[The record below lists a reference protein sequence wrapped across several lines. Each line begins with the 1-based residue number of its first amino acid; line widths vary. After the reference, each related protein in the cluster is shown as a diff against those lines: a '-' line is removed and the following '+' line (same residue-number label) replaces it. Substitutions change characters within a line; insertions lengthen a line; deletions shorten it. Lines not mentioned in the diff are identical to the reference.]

1 MAEQR
6 RLSLGQ
12 DRLRVEGGD
21 HFVALIRVGL
31 NSDGKGRNE
40 INTKGGLK
48 ILGEI
53 APFVNPSTRLPFPGL
68 QDKDLAVF
76 HSWVVEHLSFGKPAS
91 PEVLNSQT
99 LRFVASKNCESAVF

>member
-31 NSDGKGRNE
+31 NSDGKGRDE

-68 QDKDLAVF
+68 QDKDLAIF
-76 HSWVVEHLSFGKPAS
+76 HTWMVKHLSFTKAAG
-91 PEVLNSQT
+91 PEVLDSES
-99 LRFVASKNCESAVF
+99 LRFVSSKHCESFVF

>member
-31 NSDGKGRNE
+31 NSDGKGRDE

-48 ILGEI
+48 ILGKI
-53 APFVNPSTRLPFPGL
+53 PPFVNPSTQLAFAGL
-68 QDKDLAVF
+68 QNENFAVF
-76 HSWVVEHLSFGKPAS
+76 HSWMVKDLSFWKAAS
-91 PEVLNSQT
+91 PDVLNP
-99 LRFVASKNCESAVF
+99 

>member
-21 HFVALIRVGL
+21 HFVAMIRVGL
-31 NSDGKGRNE
+31 NSDGKGRDE

-76 HSWVVEHLSFGKPAS
+76 HSWMVKHLPFGKMAS
-91 PEVLNSQT
+91 PEVLDSES
-99 LRFVASKNCESAVF
+99 LGFVASKNGESTVS